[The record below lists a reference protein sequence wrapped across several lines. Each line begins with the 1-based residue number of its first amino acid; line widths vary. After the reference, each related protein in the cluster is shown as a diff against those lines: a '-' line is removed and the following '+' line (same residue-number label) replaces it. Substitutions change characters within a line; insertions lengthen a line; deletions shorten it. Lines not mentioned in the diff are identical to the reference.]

1 MIEHMLEEDV
11 QGANDEQN
19 LSKHVCCGVEIL
31 INANSATTNRVM
43 CNKFEDAH
51 DNTHRRYSKNHWN
64 IINWRFYERVM
75 HMISIQ
81 LFTGGIPQ

>member
-11 QGANDEQN
+11 QGAKEVAGDGGEANDAQN

-31 INANSATTNRVM
+31 INANSATTNLVM

-51 DNTHRRYSKNHWN
+51 DDTHRRYSKNH
-64 IINWRFYERVM
+64 
-75 HMISIQ
+75 
-81 LFTGGIPQ
+81 